1 MEEEARRDEED
12 LIEGLTK
19 LSNRATLHQLS
30 DFVTMDS
37 ELDDAIPEEDGED
50 VVVIAA
56 VQQHNT
62 AVPRKRELFKND
74 QPLSIGHHAHHN
86 KEARKNVQ
94 SEKPGHAATGKKLS
108 RQDNSSLSSASP
120 FSSLEM
126 SPTSESRSPSRASS
140 DELKFHAKRDVRSA
154 DRVIDESISSSAH
167 GAEIE
172 TEVPL
177 PAVTLQESATVEAS
191 SHFPLRSVDET
202 DGAQSK
208 EFRQVEKSKAHSAK
222 PHLAVEA
229 NGQGHSSKRHT
240 YTKGKEQSRHSLSD
254 SSNSDIELPRIAD
267 ASIETSPHS
276 LNMDMDVEAHDNNG
290 TQLQVVPRSDNRGVV
305 DSFSSLN
312 QTLLHGVARG
322 IDSSVVRNASSE
334 SEWKM
339 AESKRSYVT
348 EEEVWDTVEKTKSYV
363 NRDGLHD
370 KGQPLN
376 STDGIS
382 INGPVFDK
390 LENNARASAQLSQG
404 KPGNMTKTSVKSGKN
419 SVTDS
424 SDLPQM
430 NAGFTRNAGTVRL
443 TASDED
449 TEHIKIEELRS
460 ANVEAPLKRSIAARK
475 VVLPTLDGSSSS
487 KETDEEDT
495 IGYFEVGSRR
505 IPLPNFDSDDRHK
518 VVDLDDITHVRDAEE
533 SHKAAAESRYR
544 DISFKNTY
552 GNLFNRSISV
562 YSNSGVNRVSSDEG
576 PLFMHVP
583 RSTGSV
589 HIGDK

>member
-30 DFVTMDS
+30 DFVTIDS
-37 ELDDAIPEEDGED
+37 ELDDVIPEEDGED

-62 AVPRKRELFKND
+62 AVPRNRQLFKND
-74 QPLSIGHHAHHN
+74 QPLSIGQRAHDYN
-86 KEARKNVQ
+86 EARKSAQ
-94 SEKPGHAATGKKLS
+94 SEKAGRAATSKKLS

-120 FSSLEM
+120 ISSLEM
-126 SPTSESRSPSRASS
+126 SPSSESRSLSRASS
-140 DELKFHAKRDVRSA
+140 DEHRFNAKKGMGSA
-154 DRVIDESISSSAH
+154 DRVIDGSISSSAH
-167 GAEIE
+167 GAEVE
-172 TEVPL
+172 TE
-177 PAVTLQESATVEAS
+177 VTLQESASVEAS
-191 SHFPLRSVDET
+191 SHIPLRSVDET

-208 EFRQVEKSKAHSAK
+208 EFRQAGKSKGHSVK
-222 PHLAVEA
+222 SHLAVEA
-229 NGQGHSSKRHT
+229 KGQGHSSKHHT
-240 YTKGKEQSRHSLSD
+240 HTKGKKQSRHSLSD
-254 SSNSDIELPRIAD
+254 SSNSDIEMPRVAD

-276 LNMDMDVEAHDNNG
+276 LNMDMDVDAHDNNG

-305 DSFSSLN
+305 DSVSSLN
-312 QTLLHGVARG
+312 QTLPHGVARG
-322 IDSSVVRNASSE
+322 IDSSVVRNAGSE

-339 AESKRSYVT
+339 VESKRSYAT
-348 EEEVWDTVEKTKSYV
+348 EEEVWDTVEKTKSHV
-363 NRDGLHD
+363 SRGGLHD

-382 INGPVFDK
+382 INGPAFDK
-390 LENNARASAQLSQG
+390 LEKSAKASAQLSEG
-404 KPGNMTKTSVKSGKN
+404 KPGNVTKTSVKSGKN
-419 SVTDS
+419 SATDS
-424 SDLPQM
+424 SDLLQM
-430 NAGFTRNAGTVRL
+430 NSGFTRNAGTVRL

-449 TEHIKIEELRS
+449 TERIEIEELRS
-460 ANVEAPLKRSIAARK
+460 ANVEAPLRRSVAARK
-475 VVLPTLDGSSSS
+475 VVLPTLDGSSS
-487 KETDEEDT
+487 KETDEEEDT

-533 SHKAAAESRYR
+533 SHKAAAENRYR